1 MRTGAKKDGRDSG
14 KEGKEMKWWKKN
26 PYTANCE
33 MLLLLVKALKQM
45 QKDKLLKVNLYS
57 YDINPMQHEHLLRLS
72 CFSTGYFVVVS
83 SKGQPV
89 PSSGTYSIS
98 HATESRQKTTGTQA
112 TREASNKMTAALH
125 TRDRSVIRQRTDIA

>member
-45 QKDKLLKVNLYS
+45 
-57 YDINPMQHEHLLRLS
+57 
-72 CFSTGYFVVVS
+72 
-83 SKGQPV
+83 
-89 PSSGTYSIS
+89 
-98 HATESRQKTTGTQA
+98 
-112 TREASNKMTAALH
+112 
-125 TRDRSVIRQRTDIA
+125 